1 MAVRSGVVCDGRL
14 ADRQQLSGID
24 LHDAN
29 IKDGAAI
36 IVIELQLGTRPLHT
50 IIHRVVIRRRNRRI
64 KLIILEYEI
73 RSVAVQLIC
82 RFSAFPFGIRQ
93 FRAAGHDVKANLLI
107 RTGGSFRRAGV
118 QINGI
123 AGIRLYAEIQ
133 RPAAIIERQNFV
145 VLICADRHIVLRI
158 VPEILII
165 LQWWFVAGAR
175 IGSF

>member
-93 FRAAGHDVKANLLI
+93 FRAAGHDVNQSAYPDWRQLPKSW
-107 RTGGSFRRAGV
+107 GSDKWHRWYPSLRRDTASRCH
-118 QINGI
+118 N
-123 AGIRLYAEIQ
+123 
-133 RPAAIIERQNFV
+133 
-145 VLICADRHIVLRI
+145 
-158 VPEILII
+158 
-165 LQWWFVAGAR
+165 
-175 IGSF
+175 

>member
-1 MAVRSGVVCDGRL
+1 M
-14 ADRQQLSGID
+14 
-24 LHDAN
+24 
-29 IKDGAAI
+29 K
-36 IVIELQLGTRPLHT
+36 
-50 IIHRVVIRRRNRRI
+50 RRRNRRI
-64 KLIILEYEI
+64 ELITFEYEI

-107 RTGGSFRRAGV
+107 RSGGSFRRAGV

-165 LQWWFVAGAR
+165 LQRWFVAGAR